1 MQYIEIEPTYK
12 SPQVIFNPAEG
23 RFTIAGKS
31 VLMNVQEFYGPL
43 LNWMD
48 EFLEQSDVKEI
59 EFTFDLEYYNLAST
73 KRFLFFLYKLK
84 EIQNKGGSLKVNW
97 LYRNQDTDTLEM
109 GEDLSQML
117 DLPFNF
123 RGYEK
128 LHKTV
133 SAN

>member
-12 SPQVIFNPAEG
+12 TPKVVFNPSDG
-23 RFTIAGKS
+23 KFTIAGNS
-31 VLMNVQEFYGPL
+31 VLENVQEFYNPL

-48 EFLEQSDVKEI
+48 EFLEQSDVKEV

-73 KRFLFFLYKLK
+73 KRFLFLLYKLK
-84 EIQNKGGSLKVNW
+84 EIQHKGGKLKVNW
-97 LYRNQDTDTLEM
+97 IYRSQDKDTLEM
-109 GEDLSQML
+109 GEDFSQML